1 MSQDVSGITQT
12 LSRERWNQA
21 RRKAFWQKLS
31 SSLGLSKQPVNLL
44 SFEEVQHKLR
54 LAQSA
59 YRGLQ
64 QVELDK
70 IVGSVGRYHD
80 FTRTFLPL
88 IESDRVRWQRIA
100 ELQYE
105 QGLPPI
111 ELYKVGDAYFVK
123 DGNHRV
129 SVAREFG
136 AKTIEAYVWE
146 YETPV
151 GGLSVTAGDVLDDL
165 IVKTE
170 YRAFLDRTRLDLSHP
185 GQNIV
190 LTEPGMYPELELE
203 IELYRRNLEQIDGEP
218 HTYQQAAAN
227 WYEMVYTLAVDII
240 RESGVLEMF
249 PGRTEADLYVWVT
262 RHRKELNDQYG
273 EAPHLREVIARIAE
287 RRRRPALW
295 ERLVQTTARSMRA
308 LVTTLNPPPSAAE
321 EFIIPPRDDEPMGR
335 LLATLEAVEPQMAYR
350 GERGEAWRAWRSA
363 LRAKVAELLNLNY
376 VPADHVPVEILEQ
389 TLVSG
394 VERTK
399 LLLHAA
405 DGLPIPAY
413 VLAPADRDGPLPG
426 LLVFT
431 GHGTIRET
439 VGLETG
445 LPQGNALALAQV
457 GYVTLTFEERGFGEL
472 GQVDHES
479 LDNAA
484 RLLGR
489 TWLTMIL
496 EDALRA
502 LDYLQSRD
510 DVKATH
516 LGATGLGLGAGLAL
530 YLSALD
536 ERIRATVVQNYV
548 GGGIDVLAVHGH
560 GCDFVPGL
568 RRYADFSDV
577 ARLIAPRPVL
587 YAYPRGRAATR
598 TARVWFDRTR
608 PLYETFRCPDR
619 LRFIEHE
626 AGTRYHC
633 PPARQWFDRWLI
645 EEEDTSVLLWA
656 PKE

>member
-1 MSQDVSGITQT
+1 MSQDVSGVTQT

-31 SSLGLSKQPVNLL
+31 SSLGLSRQPVNLL

-54 LAQSA
+54 LTQSA

-64 QVELDK
+64 EVELDK

-88 IESDRVRWQRIA
+88 IEGDRLRWQRIA

-151 GGLSVTAGDVLDDL
+151 GGLSPAAGDIVDDL
-165 IVKTE
+165 IVKAE

-185 GQNIV
+185 EQNIV

-203 IELYRRNLEQIDGEP
+203 IELYRRNLERIDETP
-218 HTYQQAAAN
+218 HTYQEAASS

-240 RESGVLEMF
+240 RESGALDMF

-262 RHRKELNDQYG
+262 RHRKELSEQYG
-273 EAPHLREVIARIAE
+273 ETPHLREVVQRIAE
-287 RRRRPALW
+287 RRRRPGLW
-295 ERLVQTTARSMRA
+295 ERVVQTTARSVKA
-308 LVTTLNPPPSAAE
+308 LVSTFAPPPSAAE

-335 LLATLEAVEPQMAYR
+335 LLATMQTLEPQMTYR

-363 LRAKVAELLNLNY
+363 LRAKLTELLNLNY
-376 VPADHVPVEILEQ
+376 VPADHVPVEIVEQ
-389 TLVSG
+389 AVVSG
-394 VERTK
+394 VERIR
-399 LLLHAA
+399 LLLPAA

-413 VLAPADRDGPLPG
+413 LLAPADRDGPLPA

-439 VGLETG
+439 AGLETG
-445 LPQGNALALAQV
+445 LPQANALALAQV

-472 GQVDHES
+472 GQVDHEG
-479 LDNAA
+479 LDSAA

-502 LDYLQSRD
+502 LDYLQSRE
-510 DVKATH
+510 DVKSTH

-530 YLSALD
+530 YLAALD
-536 ERIRATVVQNYV
+536 ERVRATVIQNYV
-548 GGGIDVLAVHGH
+548 GGGIDLLAVRGH

-568 RRYADFSDV
+568 RRYADFSDI
-577 ARLIAPRPVL
+577 ARLLAPRPVL
-587 YAYPRGRAATR
+587 YAYPRGRATTR
-598 TARVWFDRTR
+598 LARQWFDRTR
-608 PLYETFRCPDR
+608 PLYEVFRCPDR
-619 LRFIEHE
+619 LRFVEHE

-656 PKE
+656 PHE